1 MWALNTCGRQTKSG
15 CPPLTGYFTGTL
27 SQASNKRYKP
37 SPKNPYHFIV
47 QHYAGPVGY
56 DGEGFLEK
64 NRDTLNFDLIE
75 LLQKS
80 TSGFIN
86 TLYAPRKRAVI
97 HFGWVF
103 FLISLGGR
111 APRVLRAHMWALNT
125 CGEPNDIELTAAHG

>member
-1 MWALNTCGRQTKSG
+1 M
-15 CPPLTGYFTGTL
+15 
-27 SQASNKRYKP
+27 
-37 SPKNPYHFIV
+37 

-86 TLYAPRKRAVI
+86 TLYASRKRAVI

-103 FLISLGGR
+103 FLISLGS
-111 APRVLRAHMWALNT
+111 PRVLRAHMWALNT
-125 CGEPNDIELTAAHG
+125 CGEPNEIELAAAHG